1 MTEATDITLL
11 LLGFASGNRDAGKQL
26 VQLVYDELRRLA
38 HQRRFRWQE
47 WNSPGTTSLV
57 HEAYLKLVDHTRC
70 SYENRSHFLYFAS
83 IAMKNILIDNARR
96 SQRIK
101 RRGEV
106 GQVPVEEDMLVSE
119 ERTEEILA
127 IDEALTRL
135 KERDPRIGEIVEC
148 RFFGGL
154 TVEETSEALS
164 LSPATVKR
172 GWDAARAWLFKE
184 LKPVDRPQRGAG

>member
-1 MTEATDITLL
+1 
-11 LLGFASGNRDAGKQL
+11 
-26 VQLVYDELRRLA
+26 
-38 HQRRFRWQE
+38 
-47 WNSPGTTSLV
+47 V

-83 IAMKNILIDNARR
+83 IAMKNVLIDNARR

-101 RRGEV
+101 RGGEV
-106 GQVPVEEDMLVSE
+106 EQARVEEDMLVSE

-127 IDEALTRL
+127 VDEALTRL
-135 KERDPRIGEIVEC
+135 KERDARFGEIVEC

-154 TVEETSEALS
+154 TVEETAEALS

-172 GWDAARAWLFKE
+172 GWDTARAWLFKE
-184 LKPVDRPQRGAG
+184 LKPVDLPQRGPG

>member
-1 MTEATDITLL
+1 MTEAKDITLL
-11 LLGFASGNRDAGKQL
+11 LLGFASGNRNAGKQL
-26 VQLVYDELRRLA
+26 IPLVYDELRRLA

-70 SYENRSHFLYFAS
+70 SYKNRNHFLYSAS

-135 KERDPRIGEIVEC
+135 KERDARIGEIVEC

-154 TVEETSEALS
+154 TLEETAEALS
-164 LSPATVKR
+164 LSPSTVKR
-172 GWDAARAWLFKE
+172 GWDAARVWLFKE
-184 LKPVDRPQRGAG
+184 LRPADRPQQGTG

>member
-1 MTEATDITLL
+1 
-11 LLGFASGNRDAGKQL
+11 
-26 VQLVYDELRRLA
+26 
-38 HQRRFRWQE
+38 
-47 WNSPGTTSLV
+47 
-57 HEAYLKLVDHTRC
+57 
-70 SYENRSHFLYFAS
+70 
-83 IAMKNILIDNARR
+83 MKNILIDNARR

-135 KERDPRIGEIVEC
+135 KERDARIGEIVEC

-172 GWDAARAWLFKE
+172 GWDAARVWLFKE
-184 LKPVDRPQRGAG
+184 LRPADRPQQGTG